1 MIVKLPIVQL
11 KLLGNV
17 EFNHLTIFLTMI
29 LLLMGTSF
37 DNIIS

>member
-11 KLLGNV
+11 KLLGNA

>member
-11 KLLGNV
+11 KLLGNE